1 MATTMKLIAKASLGS
16 AAADITFTSIPATY
30 TDLYLVVSARSATGS
45 DNVLMQFNGSTS
57 NYTYR
62 IIRGSGS
69 AAASLT
75 NTAFSW
81 TGAAI
86 DLGYTTN
93 TADMFANHEAYIP
106 NYAGST
112 NKSVSTTG
120 AQEANSS
127 TAYITAGAG
136 LWSDTS
142 AITSIKLYGY
152 NYNLEANTT
161 AYLYGITKA

>member
-1 MATTMKLIAKASLGS
+1 MATTCKLIAKANLGS

-30 TDLYLVVSARSATGS
+30 TDLYLVVSARTAAS
-45 DNVLMQFNGSTS
+45 DNVLMQFNGSTT

-69 AAASLT
+69 AASSLT
-75 NTAFSW
+75 NTTFGWS
-81 TGAAI
+81 GAAI
-86 DLGYTTN
+86 DLGYTTS
-93 TADMFANHEAYIP
+93 TADRFASHEAYIP

-120 AQEANSS
+120 AQEDNTT

-152 NYNLEANTT
+152 NGNLQANTT
-161 AYLYGITKA
+161 AYLFGISKA